1 MSAIIEGGNIWLYDA
16 TAQAYE
22 ELQVNGNPANI
33 RAVVVLSDGEDT
45 SSSRA
50 LEQVL
55 ALMGGSEEGGN
66 AIKLFTIAYGND
78 ADLRLLQRL
87 AETTGGRMFD
97 GDPENIN
104 AVYAEIALFF

>member
-22 ELQVNGNPANI
+22 ELQANGNPANI

-45 SSSRA
+45 SSGRA

-55 ALMGGSEEGGN
+55 ALMS
-66 AIKLFTIAYGND
+66 GND